1 MPLADGDLFAGYQIL
16 RPLGFGGMGEV
27 YLVQHPRLP
36 RQDALKILPAEM
48 SVDTE
53 FRGRFNREAELA
65 ASLYHPNIVGV
76 HDRGEFDGQLWISM
90 NYIDGPDAGRLL
102 REQYPGGMPAWEV
115 VQIVSAVAD
124 ALDYAHD
131 RGLLHRDIKP
141 SNILLGKP
149 ERGRRRI
156 LLADFGIARNTAEV
170 SGLTDTNVTL
180 GTVNY
185 AAPEQLMGSALD
197 GRADQYGLAS
207 TAYHLLTGSPMF
219 GASNPAVVISRHL
232 NEPPP
237 RLAQSHPELAALD
250 PVLAK
255 ALSKNPGDRF
265 PSCTEFANA
274 LRYASEPGRGAAP
287 APRPAM
293 PPRPQ
298 QTAALPRDYPGG
310 YAEVPA
316 PASASVVNTAPRWP
330 WALAAVALVAI
341 LGALVYAVWPRSE
354 PSPPRASATTSTSR
368 PAVAA
373 ATTTPT
379 TTGTSAATSTSP
391 LPSPSVT
398 FDAMRDLVTAFYAD
412 LPGNPMRA
420 WGQLDSNYQ
429 QRNGMDDYLGFWSS
443 IQSVELLSVT
453 PRDDTSVV
461 ARLRYVLNN
470 GQVDTEDRWLSVVPG
485 DGRLLIYDSERIGPA

>member
-48 SVDTE
+48 SVDNE

-156 LLADFGIARNTAEV
+156 LLADFGIARNAAEV

-265 PSCTEFANA
+265 PT
-274 LRYASEPGRGAAP
+274 GR
-287 APRPAM
+287 PRTTV
-293 PPRPQ
+293 PP
-298 QTAALPRDYPGG
+298 TA
-310 YAEVPA
+310 VC
-316 PASASVVNTAPRWP
+316 
-330 WALAAVALVAI
+330 
-341 LGALVYAVWPRSE
+341 
-354 PSPPRASATTSTSR
+354 
-368 PAVAA
+368 
-373 ATTTPT
+373 
-379 TTGTSAATSTSP
+379 
-391 LPSPSVT
+391 
-398 FDAMRDLVTAFYAD
+398 
-412 LPGNPMRA
+412 
-420 WGQLDSNYQ
+420 
-429 QRNGMDDYLGFWSS
+429 
-443 IQSVELLSVT
+443 
-453 PRDDTSVV
+453 
-461 ARLRYVLNN
+461 
-470 GQVDTEDRWLSVVPG
+470 
-485 DGRLLIYDSERIGPA
+485 DGP